1 MTDGHS
7 FIKTRYFM
15 AKIIDKDEKRCDIAL
30 ASIAL
35 FCEKG
40 IQQTSID
47 QIAKSA
53 GVAKGT
59 IYLYFKNKEEIVF
72 TIWDI
77 ITQQHEESF
86 QKRTTENMSAKEKIL
101 EYFNFNEC
109 QEEFDK
115 EQILILFQHFVSSML
130 IDKTKLY
137 TAYFESFFQKDYN
150 FISTCLNEGIEK
162 GEFIIDDV
170 DMLTNNII
178 MLLKGL
184 LVKSKASNMNFDE
197 TQKILSKHVIYLLEQ
212 CTREKQ

>member
-1 MTDGHS
+1 
-7 FIKTRYFM
+7 M

-86 QKRTTENMSAKEKIL
+86 KKRTTENMSTKEKIL
-101 EYFNFNEC
+101 EYFNFNEF
-109 QEEFDK
+109 QEKFDK

-130 IDKTKLY
+130 IDKTQLY
-137 TAYFESFFQKDYN
+137 TAYFESFFQKDYD
-150 FISTCLNEGIEK
+150 FISSCLNEGIKK
-162 GEFIIDDV
+162 GEFFIDDI
-170 DMLTNNII
+170 DILTNNII

-184 LVKSKASNMNFDE
+184 LVKAKASNMNFDE
-197 TQKILSKHVIYLLEQ
+197 TQNVLSKHIIYLLEQ
-212 CTREKQ
+212 CTKEKQ

>member
-1 MTDGHS
+1 
-7 FIKTRYFM
+7 M

-86 QKRTTENMSAKEKIL
+86 KKRTTENMSTKEKIL

-130 IDKTKLY
+130 IDKTQLY
-137 TAYFESFFQKDYN
+137 TAYFESFFQKDYD
-150 FISTCLNEGIEK
+150 FISSCLKEGIKK
-162 GEFIIDDV
+162 GEFFIDDI

-184 LVKSKASNMNFDE
+184 LVKAKASNMNFDE
-197 TQKILSKHVIYLLEQ
+197 TQNVLSKHIIYLLEQ
-212 CTREKQ
+212 CTKEKQ

>member
-1 MTDGHS
+1 
-7 FIKTRYFM
+7 M
-15 AKIIDKDEKRCDIAL
+15 A
-30 ASIAL
+30 
-35 FCEKG
+35 
-40 IQQTSID
+40 
-47 QIAKSA
+47 
-53 GVAKGT
+53 
-59 IYLYFKNKEEIVF
+59 
-72 TIWDI
+72 
-77 ITQQHEESF
+77 
-86 QKRTTENMSAKEKIL
+86 
-101 EYFNFNEC
+101 
-109 QEEFDK
+109 
-115 EQILILFQHFVSSML
+115 
-130 IDKTKLY
+130 LY

>member
-1 MTDGHS
+1 
-7 FIKTRYFM
+7 M

-86 QKRTTENMSAKEKIL
+86 KKRTTENMSTKEKIL

-130 IDKTKLY
+130 IDKTQLY
-137 TAYFESFFQKDYN
+137 TAYFESFFQKDYD
-150 FISTCLNEGIEK
+150 FISSCLKEGIKK
-162 GEFIIDDV
+162 GEFFIDDI
-170 DMLTNNII
+170 DILTNNII

-184 LVKSKASNMNFDE
+184 LVKAKASNMNFDE
-197 TQKILSKHVIYLLEQ
+197 TQNVLSKHIIYLLEQ
-212 CTREKQ
+212 CTKEKQ